1 MLAKAILRNCPHLS
15 FSFAFNFWGNQ
26 KSWMFPFFFGSI
38 QSYSAK
44 KNINIIIR
52 KNYFIRVFFF
62 FFLRNRFKLNTIEKV
77 KRSGEKKCN
86 WPSSIDNDHRITSN
100 LIKIRLRM
108 IKLQI
113 TSSNFELIS
122 TQFFK
127 GSFIS
132 FF

>member
-52 KNYFIRVFFF
+52 KNYLIRVFFF
-62 FFLRNRFKLNTIEKV
+62 FFEKQIQV
-77 KRSGEKKCN
+77 KYDRKSEKK
-86 WPSSIDNDHRITSN
+86 WG
-100 LIKIRLRM
+100 KKM
-108 IKLQI
+108 
-113 TSSNFELIS
+113 
-122 TQFFK
+122 
-127 GSFIS
+127 
-132 FF
+132 